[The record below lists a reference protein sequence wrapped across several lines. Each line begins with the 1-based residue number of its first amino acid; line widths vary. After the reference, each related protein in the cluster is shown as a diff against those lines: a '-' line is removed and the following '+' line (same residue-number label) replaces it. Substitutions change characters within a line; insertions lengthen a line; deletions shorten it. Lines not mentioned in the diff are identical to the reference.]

1 MSSNRRFVL
10 CCLVQLSLF
19 ASIATAQTAPVP
31 DKMPPDTVVAR
42 QGTVVLT
49 MADIDAFAARIDER
63 QRPGFFNSPKRI
75 ETLVQNL
82 LAQRQLATEATK
94 EGLEKDPSVQ
104 AQIRIANEEI
114 LSKARVDQLRASL
127 KMPDFE
133 QRAHEEYLG
142 HKEKYVIPG
151 KLDVKHILIS
161 LDKHT
166 DEEAMAIAEDVR
178 KQAAAH
184 PGEFDELIE
193 KYSEDASKA
202 QNHGLMTDAGSKRY
216 VTQFSE
222 AALALKIPGEISP
235 VIKTKF
241 GYHVLKLVTRT
252 SDQPQKYDAVKAAII
267 EQLRTEYITKA
278 VSGHTDEI
286 RNQQVD
292 ANPDVIASLRDRY
305 GSLPTPEDAAAA
317 PAKDA
322 KQP

>member
-10 CCLVQLSLF
+10 CCLVQLSLCATF
-19 ASIATAQTAPVP
+19 ATAQTAPVP

-142 HKEKYVIPG
+142 H
-151 KLDVKHILIS
+151 
-161 LDKHT
+161 
-166 DEEAMAIAEDVR
+166 
-178 KQAAAH
+178 AH
-184 PGEFDELIE
+184 SVYALLARG
-193 KYSEDASKA
+193 ASSV
-202 QNHGLMTDAGSKRY
+202 Q
-216 VTQFSE
+216 
-222 AALALKIPGEISP
+222 
-235 VIKTKF
+235 
-241 GYHVLKLVTRT
+241 VTRFLHQVESVELQHPELAT
-252 SDQPQKYDAVKAAII
+252 QDLTPLLTALRAIDLDA
-267 EQLRTEYITKA
+267 
-278 VSGHTDEI
+278 
-286 RNQQVD
+286 
-292 ANPDVIASLRDRY
+292 
-305 GSLPTPEDAAAA
+305 
-317 PAKDA
+317 
-322 KQP
+322 